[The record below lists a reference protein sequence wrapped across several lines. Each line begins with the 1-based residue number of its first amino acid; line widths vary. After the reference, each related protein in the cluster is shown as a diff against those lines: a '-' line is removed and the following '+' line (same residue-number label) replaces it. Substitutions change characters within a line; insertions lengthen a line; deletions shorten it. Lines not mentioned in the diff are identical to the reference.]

1 MEIVEKKQVF
11 NNGFI
16 TYLKKD
22 YRDYLN
28 KLLTYTSKQEK
39 GIEYSISE
47 RIQEFG
53 SSLLEY
59 LISHETNEDYEE
71 DIDET
76 RKEKLE
82 VMLYDIDNYLMSLEP
97 FEAFQKFMNSNI
109 SSLITESQI
118 YSNNLRKKII
128 DNIFSIQSVIPYE
141 AKENI
146 ALKNALDTLALHT
159 EERFRDTFLYSTMNT
174 DLIGIDG
181 KTPLISFLNYSEDLL
196 NEASIISK
204 FNEKGRA
211 YITGVLNKAQTNPES
226 DRTGKFVA
234 NLCDSILF
242 NYVMLSLYSNTPEKL
257 KITNKMLETI
267 LFEVQSGTIGKDDII
282 SAIVDGPI
290 KFTESDIDYI
300 NKYFVDK
307 LFNENKNSI
316 SNGDIIKLVK

>member
-53 SSLLEY
+53 SGLLEY

-128 DNIFSIQSVIPYE
+128 DNIFTIQSVIPYE
-141 AKENI
+141 SKENI

-196 NEASIISK
+196 TEASIISK
-204 FNEKGRA
+204 FNEKGRE
-211 YITGVLNKAQTNPES
+211 YITGVLNKAQTNPAS

>member
-53 SSLLEY
+53 SGLLEY

-128 DNIFSIQSVIPYE
+128 DNIFTVQSVIPYE

-174 DLIGIDG
+174 DLIVIDG
-181 KTPLISFLNYSEDLL
+181 KTPLINFLNYSEDLL

-211 YITGVLNKAQTNPES
+211 YITGVLNKAQTNPAS

>member
-53 SSLLEY
+53 SGLLEY

-128 DNIFSIQSVIPYE
+128 DNIFTVQSVIPYE

-174 DLIGIDG
+174 DLIVIDG
-181 KTPLISFLNYSEDLL
+181 KTPLINFLNYSEDLL

-211 YITGVLNKAQTNPES
+211 YITGVLNKAQTNPAS

-290 KFTESDIDYI
+290 KFTEIDIDYI

>member
-53 SSLLEY
+53 SGLLEY

-128 DNIFSIQSVIPYE
+128 DNIFTIQSVIPYE

-211 YITGVLNKAQTNPES
+211 YITGVLNKAQTNPAS

-290 KFTESDIDYI
+290 KFAESDIDYI

>member
-128 DNIFSIQSVIPYE
+128 DNIFTIQSVIPYE
-141 AKENI
+141 TKENI

-196 NEASIISK
+196 TEASIISK

-211 YITGVLNKAQTNPES
+211 YITGVLNKAQTNPAS

-300 NKYFVDK
+300 NKNFVDK

>member
-28 KLLTYTSKQEK
+28 KLLTYTSIQEK

-53 SSLLEY
+53 SGLLEY

-128 DNIFSIQSVIPYE
+128 DNIFTIQSVIPYE

-211 YITGVLNKAQTNPES
+211 YITGVLNKAQTNPAS

>member
-128 DNIFSIQSVIPYE
+128 DNIFTIQSVIPYE
-141 AKENI
+141 SKENI

-196 NEASIISK
+196 TEASIISK

-211 YITGVLNKAQTNPES
+211 YITGVLNKAQTNPAS

>member
-53 SSLLEY
+53 SGLLEY

-128 DNIFSIQSVIPYE
+128 DNIFTVQSVIPYE

-211 YITGVLNKAQTNPES
+211 YITGVLNKAQTNPAS

>member
-53 SSLLEY
+53 SGLLEY

-97 FEAFQKFMNSNI
+97 FEAFQKFMNSDI

-128 DNIFSIQSVIPYE
+128 DNIFTIQSVIPYE

>member
-1 MEIVEKKQVF
+1 
-11 NNGFI
+11 
-16 TYLKKD
+16 
-22 YRDYLN
+22 
-28 KLLTYTSKQEK
+28 
-39 GIEYSISE
+39 
-47 RIQEFG
+47 
-53 SSLLEY
+53 
-59 LISHETNEDYEE
+59 
-71 DIDET
+71 
-76 RKEKLE
+76 
-82 VMLYDIDNYLMSLEP
+82 MLYDIDNYLMSLEP

-128 DNIFSIQSVIPYE
+128 DNIFTIQSVIPYE

-211 YITGVLNKAQTNPES
+211 YITGVLNKAQTNPAS

-307 LFNENKNSI
+307 LFDENKNSI

>member
-128 DNIFSIQSVIPYE
+128 DNIFTIQSVIPYE
-141 AKENI
+141 TKENI

-159 EERFRDTFLYSTMNT
+159 EERFRDTFLYSTMNC

-196 NEASIISK
+196 TEASIISK
-204 FNEKGRA
+204 FNEIGRE
-211 YITGVLNKAQTNPES
+211 YITGVLNKAQTNPAS

-290 KFTESDIDYI
+290 KFTEIDIDYI

>member
-128 DNIFSIQSVIPYE
+128 DNIFTIQSVIPYE
-141 AKENI
+141 TKENI

-196 NEASIISK
+196 TEASIISK

-211 YITGVLNKAQTNPES
+211 YITGVLNKAQTNPAS